1 MSTLYGHGDLAAE
14 ETETIDSDEEDQQRS
29 SRDPNKLPFSIIW
42 RDDLK
47 NDDIKIP
54 CSSLLIALGAT
65 ASAFAFT
72 HVLCNYDL
80 ELIGYGTDEKISDDG
95 NTETKSFDQIKA
107 QHYSTQSVDR
117 IYRLPSSSFVL
128 IQLNSSIKSDRIW
141 PLSEQILNKFNFS
154 NLTNSNP
161 IYVIQSRLSMDYV
174 TIAGEFES
182 KANLFIRYIK
192 SSLVPI
198 DDKITQT
205 IKPIEPPNAI
215 RGLSAALFTKLH
227 QANIPVIVLV
237 VYQRHSSVNADA
249 LKLLQRI
256 LDRTSPTLKQY
267 VLSTEKTNK
276 QLIRLASI
284 QTSNMYS

>member
-1 MSTLYGHGDLAAE
+1 MSTLYGHDDLASE

-95 NTETKSFDQIKA
+95 STETKSFDQIKA
-107 QHYSTQSVDR
+107 QQYSTQSVDR

-141 PLSEQILNKFNFS
+141 PLSDQILNKFNFS
-154 NLTNSNP
+154 NLAHSNP

-192 SSLVPI
+192 SSLIPI
-198 DDKITQT
+198 DDKITQA

-215 RGLSAALFTKLH
+215 RGLAAALFTRLH

-237 VYQRHSSVNADA
+237 VYQRHSSVNPDA

-267 VLSTEKTNK
+267 VPSTEKTNK